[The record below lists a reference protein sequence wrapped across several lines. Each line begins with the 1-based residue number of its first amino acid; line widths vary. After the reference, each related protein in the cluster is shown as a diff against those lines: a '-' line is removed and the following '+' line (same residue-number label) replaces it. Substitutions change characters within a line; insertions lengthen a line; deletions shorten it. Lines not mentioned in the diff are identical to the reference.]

1 MSEFGDEI
9 SWSKAHEW
17 GLIKNQQTDL
27 SSVE

>member
-9 SWSKAHEW
+9 SRSKAHEW
-17 GLIKNQQTDL
+17 GLMKNQQTDL